1 MKIADDTPGE
11 ITQLRCRAEE
21 RLSTTEAEALPPRPV
36 EVPQSLLHEL
46 QVHQQFRER
55 RGVQG

>member
-11 ITQLRCRAEE
+11 ITQLRRRAKE
-21 RLSTTEAEALPPRPV
+21 RLRTTEPEALPPRPV
-36 EVPQSLLHEL
+36 EDPQSLLHEL

-55 RGVQG
+55 RGAQD